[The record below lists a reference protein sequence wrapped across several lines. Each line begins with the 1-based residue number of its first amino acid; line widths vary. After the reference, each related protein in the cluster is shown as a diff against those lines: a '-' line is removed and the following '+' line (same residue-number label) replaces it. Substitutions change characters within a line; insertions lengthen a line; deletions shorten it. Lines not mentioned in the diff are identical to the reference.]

1 MKPETKDSLKRILF
15 GVVISIP
22 ITLFLYNT
30 IGVLLIKLIF
40 DEQALKAAETYTPV
54 YLILAFFYPVVCN
67 FCYIIRLTENT
78 SIPQGTAY
86 HWGIDMI
93 RYFKTEGKFLLII
106 YGVCAIIFET
116 AYLLSGDGLD
126 IVSAIFLFCFPLAY
140 TIPVPIVRTMVAYT
154 VTMVLIFALIFLNRK
169 INFRK
174 WH

>member
-30 IGVLLIKLIF
+30 VGVLLIKLIF
-40 DEQALKAAETYTPV
+40 DEQALKATETYTPV

-67 FCYIIRLTENT
+67 FCYILRLTEN
-78 SIPQGTAY
+78 SPIPQGNTYPWRTDMTA
-86 HWGIDMI
+86 
-93 RYFKTEGKFLLII
+93 YFKTEGKILLIV
-106 YGVCAIIFET
+106 YGICALLFET

-140 TIPVPIVRTMVAYT
+140 TIPIPILRTIIAYS
-154 VTMVLIFALIFLNRK
+154 VTMALLFTLIFLNRK
-169 INFRK
+169 IYFHK

>member
-30 IGVLLIKLIF
+30 VGVLLIKLIF

-54 YLILAFFYPVVCN
+54 YFILAFFYPLVCN
-67 FCYIIRLTENT
+67 FCYILRLTESS
-78 SIPQGTAY
+78 SIPQGNAY
-86 HWGIDMI
+86 HWRTDMVH
-93 RYFKTEGKFLLII
+93 YFQTEGKLLLIV
-106 YGVCAIIFET
+106 YGGCAILFET

-140 TIPVPIVRTMVAYT
+140 TIPIPILRTMIAYS
-154 VTMVLIFALIFLNRK
+154 VTMILIFALIFLNRK
-169 INFRK
+169 IYFRK

>member
-30 IGVLLIKLIF
+30 VGVLLIKLIF
-40 DEQALKAAETYTPV
+40 DEQTLKATETYTPV
-54 YLILAFFYPVVCN
+54 YVILSFVYPLVCN
-67 FCYIIRLTENT
+67 FCYILRLTESA
-78 SIPQGTAY
+78 SIPQGSLY
-86 HWGIDMI
+86 HWRTDMI
-93 RYFKTEGKFLLII
+93 HYLRTEGKLLLFI
-106 YGVCAIIFET
+106 YGVCAVVFET

-140 TIPVPIVRTMVAYT
+140 TIPIPILRTMIAYT
-154 VTMVLIFALIFLNRK
+154 VTMGLIFALILLNRK

-174 WH
+174 WN